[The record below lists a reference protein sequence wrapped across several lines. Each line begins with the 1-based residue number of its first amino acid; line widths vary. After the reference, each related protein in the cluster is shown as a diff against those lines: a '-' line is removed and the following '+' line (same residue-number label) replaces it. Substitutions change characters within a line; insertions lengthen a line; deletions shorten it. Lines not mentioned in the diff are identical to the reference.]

1 MRSTSRWILDAAMS
15 PPTRPLE
22 DIRADIDRIDRE
34 LVRLLNER
42 ARHAGDAALAKR
54 ARDGDDT
61 PMYRPDREA
70 QLLRRIAGL
79 NTGPLPTAD
88 VQRIIA
94 EVVSACR
101 ALELPLSVAFLG
113 PAGTYTQAA
122 AIKHFGHGVSTVAQG
137 TIDAVFR
144 EVEAGSCDYGVVPV
158 ENSTEGV
165 VNHTLDMFVS
175 SDLSIC
181 GEVMIPIHHCLM
193 SAAPALAQVQRVCS
207 HQQSLAQCRKW
218 LDANLPQVERAP
230 VSSNAEAARLASL
243 DPGVAAIAG
252 RVAAELYGLP
262 VLVSNIEDEP
272 DNTTRFLV
280 IGHQRVTPS
289 GDDKT
294 AVMFWFRDRPGGLFQ
309 AIEVFARRGMN
320 MTRIESRPSR
330 LQRWTYVFYVDFVG
344 HRDEE
349 AVREALEELAQR
361 TDFCKVIGSFPRAV
375 TEESS

>member
-1 MRSTSRWILDAAMS
+1 MS
-15 PPTRPLE
+15 SPTRKLE

-34 LVRLLNER
+34 LVRLINER

-70 QLLRRIAGL
+70 QLLRRLAEI
-79 NTGPLPTAD
+79 NTGPLPTA
-88 VQRIIA
+88 QLQHILA

-101 ALELPLSVAFLG
+101 ALELPLAVAFLG

-122 AIKHFGHGVSTVAQG
+122 ALKHFGHGVSTVAQG

-144 EVEAGSCDYGVVPV
+144 EVESGSCDYGVVPV

-175 SDLSIC
+175 SNLSIC

-193 SAAPALAQVQRVCS
+193 SAAPALSDVQRVCS

-218 LDANLPQVERAP
+218 LDANLPRVELVP

-243 DPGVAAIAG
+243 DRGVAAIAG
-252 RVAAELYGLP
+252 RVAADIYGLP

-280 IGHQRVTPS
+280 IGHDHVAPS

-294 AVMFWFRDRPGGLFQ
+294 SVMFWFRDRPGGLFE

-320 MTRIESRPSR
+320 MTRIESRPLR
-330 LQRWTYVFYVDFVG
+330 LQRWNYVFHVDFAG
-344 HRDEE
+344 HRDE
-349 AVREALEELAQR
+349 ASARDALAELAQR

-375 TEESS
+375 AEEAS

>member
-1 MRSTSRWILDAAMS
+1 MS
-15 PPTRPLE
+15 PPTRKLE

-42 ARHAGDAALAKR
+42 ARLAGDAALAKR
-54 ARDGDDT
+54 ARDGNDT

-70 QLLRRIAGL
+70 QLLRRVADL
-79 NTGPLPTAD
+79 NAGPLSTAD
-88 VQRIIA
+88 LQRILA

-122 AIKHFGHGVSTVAQG
+122 ALKHFGHGVSTVAQG
-137 TIDAVFR
+137 SIDAVFR
-144 EVEAGSCDYGVVPV
+144 EVESRSCDYGVVPI

-175 SDLSIC
+175 SSLSVC
-181 GEVMIPIHHCLM
+181 GEVMLPIHHCLM
-193 SAAPALAQVQRVCS
+193 SASPTLADVARVCS

-218 LDANLPQVERAP
+218 LDANLPRIERSP
-230 VSSNAEAARLASL
+230 VSSNAEAARIASL

-252 RVAAELYGLP
+252 RVAAEIYALP
-262 VLVSNIEDEP
+262 VLVANIEDEP

-280 IGHQRVTPS
+280 IGHERVAPS

-330 LQRWTYVFYVDFVG
+330 LQRWTYVFYVDVVG
-344 HRDEE
+344 HRDDEQL
-349 AVREALEELAQR
+349 REALEELAQR

-375 TEESS
+375 AEEAS